1 MAWSNLLDLVGVE
14 TRSIRQDLLPRL
26 FYVMSRNG
34 NIMETQSKLH
44 IGHMVKSVFDKSG
57 LSVAEFARRIHCE
70 RTNVYKIFNR
80 QSVDVETLVKIS
92 EALEH
97 NFLADVM
104 KHYGLSAKYST
115 NLSFNITLED
125 LTEENVDSLFNVLD
139 SFKQTGKI

>member
-1 MAWSNLLDLVGVE
+1 MAWNDLLELAGVE
-14 TRSIRQDLLPRL
+14 TRGIEQDLLPRL
-26 FYVMSRNG
+26 FYVASRNG
-34 NIMETQSKLH
+34 NVMETQQKLH

-80 QSVDVETLVKIS
+80 QSIDVEILVKIS

-125 LTEENVDSLFNVLD
+125 LTRENVDSISKFLATFRNTN
-139 SFKQTGKI
+139 K